1 VSLVDLPD
9 RPASPLSRRELL
21 RGAAGVAGVAA
32 LAAVSAACGDDS
44 LVATPT
50 PGIITRWVRI
60 PTADLQVD
68 VPEWVDFGGTVAEL
82 VPGAETPPPSFT
94 PDRNAGWVVRQPDG
108 TVLVLDP
115 RCTHRACLVD
125 VSEKAP
131 AEFLCR
137 CHPGRFSFD
146 GAVLGGPPPRPLSRY
161 PTRPAGPDAI
171 EVGLA

>member
-1 VSLVDLPD
+1 VAPVD
-9 RPASPLSRRELL
+9 RPDPPAPSLSRRELL
-21 RGAAGVAGVAA
+21 RGAAGVAALAGVAA
-32 LAAVSAACGDDS
+32 FGAACGDDS

-50 PGIITRWVRI
+50 PAIITRWVRI

-68 VPEWVDFGGTVAEL
+68 VPEWVDFGGTAAEL
-82 VPGAETPPPSFT
+82 VPGAETPPPSFA
-94 PDRNAGWVVRQPDG
+94 PDRNAGWVVKQPDG

-115 RCTHRACLVD
+115 RCTHRACLVA
-125 VSEKAP
+125 VSEATP
-131 AEFLCR
+131 DEFLCR